1 MFALKRKLRNYKFYD
16 YYNVITFKMAIQD
29 ISTYSFKDV
38 FSLSVVSFEKAC
50 VLNKPEQ
57 IDAYTIFWIKDG
69 KGTYNIDFEKYSFD
83 GNVLFFLSPGQV
95 FSVNSEKIKEA
106 YRINFVKD
114 FYCIQTHDKE
124 VACNGVLFNNVYE
137 TPFVSPCKKDT
148 AKLNFIL
155 ENLIE
160 EFSNSET
167 AQYDMLQTY
176 LKQFIILAVRIQK
189 ENHEIKENSESK
201 LFKDFSV
208 LVEMNFKKMHSVT
221 SYANRLGVS
230 PKSLTKNFQKIGT
243 NTPSDFIK
251 NRIILE
257 AKRQILYSTDTVK
270 QIAFNLGFNDPAY
283 FSRFF
288 TKSTSKSPLQFKKE
302 FNQ

>member
-1 MFALKRKLRNYKFYD
+1 MAVQNIIKH
-16 YYNVITFKMAIQD
+16 TFKD
-29 ISTYSFKDV
+29 I
-38 FSLSVVSFEKAC
+38 FSLQIIELEKAC
-50 VLNKPEQ
+50 VVNKQEQ
-57 IDAYTIFWIKDG
+57 LAVYSIFWIKDG
-69 KGTYNIDFEKYSFD
+69 KGTYSIDFKQYSFD
-83 GNVLFFLSPGQV
+83 GSVLFFLSPGQL
-95 FSVNSEKIKEA
+95 FSVESEKIKEA
-106 YRINFVKD
+106 YRIDFVRD
-114 FYCIQTHDKE
+114 FYCIQIHDKE

-137 TPFVSPCKKDT
+137 TPFVLPCKKDLQ
-148 AKLNFIL
+148 KIDFIL

-167 AQYDMLQTY
+167 AQHDMLQTY
-176 LKQFIILAVRIQK
+176 LKQFIIHSVRIQK
-189 ENHEIKENSESK
+189 ENHQLKEDAESK

-221 SYANRLGVS
+221 DYANRLGVS
-230 PKSLTKNFQKIGT
+230 PKSLTKNFQKIGI

-257 AKRQILYSTDTVK
+257 AKRQILYSTDSVK
-270 QIAFNLGFNDPAY
+270 QIAFDLGFNDPAY

-302 FNQ
+302 FKK